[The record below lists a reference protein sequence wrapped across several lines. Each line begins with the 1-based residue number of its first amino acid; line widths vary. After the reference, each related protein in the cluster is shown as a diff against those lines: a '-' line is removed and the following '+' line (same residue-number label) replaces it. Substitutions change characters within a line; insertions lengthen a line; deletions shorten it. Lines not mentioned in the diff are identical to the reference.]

1 MYVYVSEYA
10 RMWHEYSFGFEIAYR
25 CLIWWLR
32 KKVFQKNLFY
42 IFQCVL
48 LSFLF
53 LSFALHFYVARK
65 WSKKEK
71 KMLKLPAFRNSIRN
85 ECAKFQSVSILF
97 KRFTFFSYV
106 FHSHVVIII
115 ALTLSTNLVQFPLNR
130 NGFVINCWLLMYVWT
145 FSLEEYFITS
155 NTFESKRMVA
165 SQLIFYRKIFT

>member
-48 LSFLF
+48 LSILF

-71 KMLKLPAFRNSIRN
+71 KRSNCQLFAIPYETNVRNSN
-85 ECAKFQSVSILF
+85 QFQYSLNVLRFSLMFFTPTSSSSSLSLCLPILF
-97 KRFTFFSYV
+97 N
-106 FHSHVVIII
+106 FHSI
-115 ALTLSTNLVQFPLNR
+115 AMDLWSTVDYWCTCEHFL
-130 NGFVINCWLLMYVWT
+130 
-145 FSLEEYFITS
+145 
-155 NTFESKRMVA
+155 
-165 SQLIFYRKIFT
+165 